1 LAVGAEKGFL
11 YIRDEYDL
19 VIEVIGLALKQA
31 EEAGYLGDSIL
42 GSERSLH
49 LEVVRGGGAFVCGES
64 TALMQSI
71 EGLVGEPRAKYIR
84 SVERGLWGQPTV
96 LNNVETLANVPYII
110 SRGGAEFAKV
120 GTDNS
125 KGTKVF
131 SLVGKVNRSGLVEV
145 PMGIT
150 LRSLIYDIGGGIT
163 DKRPFKAVQTGGP
176 SGGCLPESLLDL
188 KVDFESLLEHDS
200 MVGSG
205 GMIVMDDRSC
215 MVEVAHYYVDF
226 LCGESCGKC
235 TPCREGLRHMR
246 EILAGICK
254 GKGKLSDL
262 DELEDLAFTLQEA
275 SLCALGK
282 TAANPVLSTL
292 RYFRDEY
299 EAHINEHRCPAGICP
314 ALTTMRIDQEA
325 CTSCGLCLKACPVG
339 AVYESA
345 PAQGSEGGAK
355 PDYHIEG
362 DPCTAC
368 GSCREAC
375 RFDAIQAIK
384 REEACA

>member
-1 LAVGAEKGFL
+1 M
-11 YIRDEYDL
+11 
-19 VIEVIGLALKQA
+19 
-31 EEAGYLGDSIL
+31 
-42 GSERSLH
+42 
-49 LEVVRGGGAFVCGES
+49 CGES

-110 SRGGAEFAKV
+110 ANGSEPFAAI
-120 GTDNS
+120 GTDTS

-131 SLVGKVNRSGLVEV
+131 SLVGKVKRSGLVEV
-145 PMGIT
+145 PMGTT
-150 LRSLIYDIGGGIT
+150 LRSLVYDIGGGIA

-188 KVDFESLLEHDS
+188 SVDFESLLEHDS

-246 EILAGICK
+246 EILANICK
-254 GKGKLSDL
+254 GHGKLSDL
-262 DELEDLAFTLQEA
+262 QDLEDLAFTLQEA

-299 EAHINEHRCPAGICP
+299 EAHINDKYCPAGICQ
-314 ALTTMRIDQEA
+314 ALSVMQIEQED
-325 CTSCGLCLKACPVG
+325 CTSCGLCYKACPIG
-339 AVYESA
+339 ALKQTVTEDTDG
-345 PAQGSEGGAK
+345 PT
-355 PDYHIEG
+355 YHIDAET
-362 DPCTAC
+362 CTVC

-375 RFDAIQAIK
+375 RFDAVVAK
-384 REEACA
+384 RREKTCA